1 MKRTLLTLAWEGYCR
16 LWNGTMLVFANTS
29 TCDLSK
35 GDGSATLLYM
45 IRYKNRVHLW
55 AFQKRQSSGAFSIH
69 WNSATKCV
77 VVLCDCH
84 AQRFLTQSVTEYLR
98 DDFTV
103 ARSKLKHTNQ
113 KLILF
118 TAARKMAKQDMAWLA
133 AQKEGQEN
141 VVKISLRT
149 KWICFAKTRNM
160 CDNHGNFCLHDVIT
174 WLSSTVIKRMQQ
186 CYRKAMI
193 SVQIWT
199 DVPIKNKTKWI
210 NRKYRFK
217 TKGDF
222 YVVQYFMPT
231 RMKES

>member
-1 MKRTLLTLAWEGYCR
+1 
-16 LWNGTMLVFANTS
+16 
-29 TCDLSK
+29 
-35 GDGSATLLYM
+35 
-45 IRYKNRVHLW
+45 
-55 AFQKRQSSGAFSIH
+55 
-69 WNSATKCV
+69 
-77 VVLCDCH
+77 
-84 AQRFLTQSVTEYLR
+84 
-98 DDFTV
+98 
-103 ARSKLKHTNQ
+103 
-113 KLILF
+113 
-118 TAARKMAKQDMAWLA
+118 MAWLA
-133 AQKEGQEN
+133 EQKEGQEN

-149 KWICFAKTRNM
+149 KWICFAKTGNM

-174 WLSSTVIKRMQQ
+174 WLSGTMIKRVQQ

-199 DVPIKNKTKWI
+199 DLPIKNKTKWI